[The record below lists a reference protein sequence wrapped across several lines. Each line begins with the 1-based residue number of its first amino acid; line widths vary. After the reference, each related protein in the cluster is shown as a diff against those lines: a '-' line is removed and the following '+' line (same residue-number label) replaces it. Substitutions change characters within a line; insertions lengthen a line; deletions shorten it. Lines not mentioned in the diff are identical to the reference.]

1 MESVLNI
8 SPGLMIWTLFNF
20 FILLFLIIKFAVK
33 PIVKAIRS
41 REESIRLSI
50 ENAQKANLESQQ
62 ILQESKEKLRN
73 AQNEM
78 AEIIQKGRQQS
89 EELIKKAT
97 DEAERVKRTKINEA
111 AAEIERSKNLA
122 IAELRNEVADLV
134 VQATSKLLGEIVD
147 KEKHQQII
155 QSHIDKL
162 QKN

>member
-8 SPGLMIWTLFNF
+8 SPGLMIWTLLNF

-50 ENAQKANLESQQ
+50 ENAQKTNLESQQ
-62 ILQESKEKLRN
+62 ILQESKDKLRN

-89 EELIKKAT
+89 EELIRKAVE
-97 DEAERVKRTKINEA
+97 EAERVKRVRINEA

-122 IAELRNEVADLV
+122 IAELRSEVADLV

-155 QSHIDKL
+155 QSYIDKL